1 MKHTFVTA
9 AELKNTSGAVL
20 DQTHKQPVGITEHGR
35 LTHIVMDLES
45 YEVLAPEA
53 AEAIKKVARE
63 AEIKALMDE
72 SFERFGD
79 VYEHLAK

>member
-9 AELKNTSGAVL
+9 TVLQNSTSAVL
-20 DQTHKQPVGITEHGR
+20 DQARKQPVGITEHGR
-35 LTHIVMDLES
+35 LTHVVMDLET
-45 YEVLAPEA
+45 YEALAPKAADEA
-53 AEAIKKVARE
+53 KKAARE
-63 AEIKALMDE
+63 AEVKALMDE